1 MGAGGT
7 VFSGSATLTPH
18 LFDFIFSA
26 PISFSLC
33 FLTSPSLSLSF
44 FDVLSQVF
52 IKHSSNQA

>member
-44 FDVLSQVF
+44 FDVLSQVY
-52 IKHSSNQA
+52 QAL